1 MYMTKITLPALLLSA
16 VLAAPAQNLLQN
28 GDFEDDVAHWR
39 SSGDPAS
46 VKTEIHDGSKALVL
60 SGRGVKLGAVSQQIK
75 SFPAG
80 TKLILSGRTGT
91 QGIKENTYT
100 GLGYSLIEVVEKD
113 KAGKT
118 LAHHE
123 LFHERGTNPMHD
135 FKKEFTTHS
144 DAASLE
150 LVLRIFDADGKAYF
164 DNLSLTSADGIKNL
178 LRDGSFEETHRSRAS
193 SPWASAGNPAL
204 FSLDTENPFSGAGI
218 CPDRRQHEG
227 RRRQHLLYAHQ
238 CGTGQSLQL

>member
-46 VKTEIHDGSKALVL
+46 VKTEIHEGSKALVL

-91 QGIKENTYT
+91 QGI
-100 GLGYSLIEVVEKD
+100 
-113 KAGKT
+113 
-118 LAHHE
+118 
-123 LFHERGTNPMHD
+123 
-135 FKKEFTTHS
+135 
-144 DAASLE
+144 
-150 LVLRIFDADGKAYF
+150 
-164 DNLSLTSADGIKNL
+164 
-178 LRDGSFEETHRSRAS
+178 
-193 SPWASAGNPAL
+193 
-204 FSLDTENPFSGAGI
+204 
-218 CPDRRQHEG
+218 
-227 RRRQHLLYAHQ
+227 
-238 CGTGQSLQL
+238 

>member
-28 GDFEDDVAHWR
+28 GDFENDVAHWR
-39 SSGDPAS
+39 C
-46 VKTEIHDGSKALVL
+46 SKALVL

-100 GLGYSLIEVVEKD
+100 GLGYSLVEVVEKD

-118 LAHHE
+118 LAHHD

-150 LVLRIFDADGKAYF
+150 LVLRIFDADGKA
-164 DNLSLTSADGIKNL
+164 
-178 LRDGSFEETHRSRAS
+178 
-193 SPWASAGNPAL
+193 
-204 FSLDTENPFSGAGI
+204 
-218 CPDRRQHEG
+218 
-227 RRRQHLLYAHQ
+227 
-238 CGTGQSLQL
+238 